1 MSVGEVWGRMG
12 EWGKRIFAVGK
23 RLWEAVRRT
32 PPRRLL
38 ALAAALLLWLGAGG
52 MRGSV
57 CPKAAVD
64 QGGFGEV
71 HWYENE

>member
-1 MSVGEVWGRMG
+1 MGEVWGRMG

-38 ALAAALLLWLGAGG
+38 VVAAALLLWLGMGG
-52 MRGSV
+52 MAGSV
-57 CPKAAVD
+57 IPEEAVE

-71 HWYENE
+71 HWYEKE